1 VEKAGDKL
9 NVVGKQAEADLDR
22 FKAFI
27 EGEGYPTGSWRGSV
41 AATSEVGTPGVDDA
55 IGSHGDKGKAGVSG
69 KVVAGAAA
77 AVAGVAAAAAVR
89 AGSGRAGDSEA
100 MPPAN
105 TPSGDS
111 DADLGGTEQA
121 SRRQTDLRSTD

>member
-77 AVAGVAAAAAVR
+77 VAGVAAAAAVR
-89 AGSGRAGDSEA
+89 AGSGRPGDSAA
-100 MPPAN
+100 MAPAD

-111 DADLGGTEQA
+111 DADLGGTERA
-121 SRRQTDLRSTD
+121 SQRQTDLRSTG